1 MALKEYLGA
10 IIMEIDGREIEVE
23 SCDTSHNTGRR
34 PVKTMNRTGKVSGF
48 AQGIEEF
55 SLRVTVPIPADGDL
69 NWGAVEGAKIT
80 IYPAASGGKRISY
93 VDCFT
98 VSVGDKYQVDREA
111 MRDLGMV
118 ALNRYE
124 E

>member
-10 IIMEIDGREIEVE
+10 IIMEIDGQEIEVE
-23 SCDTSHNTGRR
+23 SLDTTHSTGRK
-34 PVKTMNRTGKVSGF
+34 PVKTMNRTGKVAGF
-48 AQGIEEF
+48 AQGIQEF
-55 SLRVTVPIPADGDL
+55 SLRVTVPIPAEGDL
-69 NWGAVEGAKIT
+69 AWAAIEGAKIT
-80 IYPAASGGKRISY
+80 VYPSVEGGKRVSY
-93 VDCFT
+93 TDCFT

>member
-10 IIMEIDGREIEVE
+10 IVMEIDGKDIEVE
-23 SCDTSHNTGRR
+23 SVDASHSTGRK
-34 PVKTMNRTGKVSGF
+34 PVKTMNKTGKVAGF
-48 AQGIEEF
+48 AQGIQEF
-55 SLRVTVPIPADGDL
+55 SLRVTVPIPATGDL
-69 NWGAVEGAKIT
+69 NWGAIKGSKIT
-80 IYPAASGGKRISY
+80 IYPTTAGGKRVSY

-98 VSVGDKYQVDREA
+98 TSVGDKYQVDREA

>member
-23 SCDTSHNTGRR
+23 SVDTTHSTGRK
-34 PVKTMNRTGKVSGF
+34 PVKTMNRSGKVAGF
-48 AQGIEEF
+48 AQGIQEF
-55 SLRVTVPIPADGDL
+55 GLRVTVPIPADGDL
-69 NWGAVEGAKIT
+69 DWSAIEGAKIT
-80 IYPAASGGKRISY
+80 IYPTSEDGKRVSY
-93 VDCFT
+93 TDCFVT
-98 VSVGDKYQVDREA
+98 SVGDKYQVDREA